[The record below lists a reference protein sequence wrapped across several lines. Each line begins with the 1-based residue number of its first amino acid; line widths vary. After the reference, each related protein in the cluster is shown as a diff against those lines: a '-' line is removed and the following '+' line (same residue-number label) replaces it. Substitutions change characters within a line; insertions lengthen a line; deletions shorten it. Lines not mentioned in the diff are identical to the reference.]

1 MQGLIAKT
9 KTFLTPNQSSSSIHK
24 SRGFRTEKAATALF
38 TQTDPK
44 VDGDDCLHD
53 CASCTETL
61 PRKWEIDEEDKLY
74 GHVNGWDTHIVV
86 GTGKTDWVRDVVD
99 EKGSLMQAIGKQGLE
114 LKNGK
119 LMLSASDMPSRHH
132 GIHHESDQYHE
143 NTKTDYPDQGRTR
156 CLLLPSW
163 QTVEN
168 VGSNDAK
175 WLLKEVIEK
184 GNTNSTPLSKSANNS
199 RKTSD
204 ARARSGS
211 PNDGEVVTQEQ
222 TDVADEE
229 PDATA
234 LTLTPSQQ
242 QQQQQQ
248 QPSQATSEG
257 NVLTDMSEHG
267 ITTSPY
273 TGLKPPGVIIKPCP
287 HRAVILMCSHGTRD
301 WRCGKSAPILRRE
314 FERHLRPL
322 GLYRD
327 FDDERPGGVGVYFIN
342 HVGGH
347 KYSANVMIYR
357 REGTKKSGTGEEVDG
372 AQLSNE
378 AVQGIWLARVRPE
391 DCENI
396 VKYTVLQGKLLKPQR
411 QLRGG
416 FDRERGLLSW

>member
-1 MQGLIAKT
+1 MQSLIAKT
-9 KTFLTPNQSSSSIHK
+9 KTFLTPSQSSSSIHK
-24 SRGFRTEKAATALF
+24 SRGFRTEKSATALF
-38 TQTDPK
+38 SQTDPK
-44 VDGDDCLHD
+44 VDGEDCLHD

-61 PRKWEIDEEDKLY
+61 PRKWSIDEEDKLY
-74 GHVNGWDTHIVV
+74 GHVNGWDTHIVI
-86 GTGKTDWVRDVVD
+86 GTGKTDWVRDIID
-99 EKGSLMQAIGKQGLE
+99 EKGSLMQAVGKQGLE

-119 LMLSASDMPSRHH
+119 LMLSASDMPSGHCATTHH
-132 GIHHESDQYHE
+132 SVTGGISDSDES
-143 NTKTDYPDQGRTR
+143 DYPDQGRTR
-156 CLLLPSW
+156 CLILPRW
-163 QTVEN
+163 EMVEN
-168 VGSNDAK
+168 IGVNDAK

-184 GNTNSTPLSKSANNS
+184 GNTNTTPLSPSATNS
-199 RKTSD
+199 RNGSTSLPGSD
-204 ARARSGS
+204 SVKEGELVVQRESEPSEEAPDISG
-211 PNDGEVVTQEQ
+211 
-222 TDVADEE
+222 
-229 PDATA
+229 

-242 QQQQQQ
+242 QRQS
-248 QPSQATSEG
+248 PDEANN
-257 NVLTDMSEHG
+257 NVIADLSKHS

-273 TGLKPPGVIIKPCP
+273 TGLKPKGVTLKPCP

-327 FDDERPGGVGVYFIN
+327 FDDDRPGGVGVYFIN

-357 REGTKKSGTGEEVDG
+357 RQGTKKVAETDEGVNG
-372 AQLSNE
+372 ASLSKE

-396 VKYTVLQGKLLKPQR
+396 IKYTVLQGKLLKPQS

>member
-1 MQGLIAKT
+1 MQSLLAKT
-9 KTFLTPNQSSSSIHK
+9 KTFLTPSQSSSSLHK
-24 SRGFRTEKAATALF
+24 SRGFRTEKSATALF
-38 TQTDPK
+38 PQTDPK
-44 VDGDDCLHD
+44 IDGEDCLHD

-61 PRKWEIDEEDKLY
+61 PRKWSIDEEDKLY
-74 GHVNGWDTHIVV
+74 GYVNGWDTHIVI
-86 GTGKTDWVRDVVD
+86 GTGKTDWVRDVID
-99 EKGSLMQAIGKQGLE
+99 EKGSLMQAVGKQGLE

-119 LMLSASDMPSRHH
+119 LMLSASDMPSGHNAAAHH
-132 GIHHESDQYHE
+132 SATGGVDNEE
-143 NTKTDYPDQGRTR
+143 EPDYPDEGRTR
-156 CLLLPSW
+156 CLLLPRW
-163 QTVEN
+163 EMVEN
-168 VGSNDAK
+168 IGVHDAK

-184 GNTNSTPLSKSANNS
+184 GNTNTTPLSQSGNNS
-199 RKTSD
+199 RKPSTSSPGSD
-204 ARARSGS
+204 PAKEGELVVQKESNLPEETPDMSG
-211 PNDGEVVTQEQ
+211 
-222 TDVADEE
+222 
-229 PDATA
+229 

-242 QQQQQQ
+242 QRQD
-248 QPSQATSEG
+248 PDGADS
-257 NVLTDMSEHG
+257 NVIADMSKHS

-273 TGLKPPGVIIKPCP
+273 TGLQPKGVTLKPCP

-327 FDDERPGGVGVYFIN
+327 FDDDRPGGVGVYFIN

-357 REGTKKSGTGEEVDG
+357 RQGSKIQGGDEEVDV
-372 AQLSNE
+372 ADLSKE

-396 VKYTVLQGKLLKPQR
+396 VKYTVLQGKLVKPQS